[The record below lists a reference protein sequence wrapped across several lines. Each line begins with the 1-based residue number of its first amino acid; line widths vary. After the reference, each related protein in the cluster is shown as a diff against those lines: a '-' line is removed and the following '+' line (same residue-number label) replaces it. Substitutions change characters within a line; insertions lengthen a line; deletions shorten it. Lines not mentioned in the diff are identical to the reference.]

1 MLSVAASPWALQ
13 LLGVNMQH
21 FGKFKITVT
30 DANTGE
36 VKVDLPEQDNMI
48 LDSMFGKGQ
57 YANTLR
63 RLYCYFGSGSS
74 PVSKS
79 DTSLEAVVGS
89 YMKVD
94 TGADY
99 MRDVKVTHK
108 REGNIFTHEKLLTMA
123 GGQGDVQGNISELG
137 LASTRTSKGTGIFTR
152 ALIKDV
158 NGDPTTISLGPNDI
172 LTVIYRIGYQ
182 IDLTNPLIESKVID
196 IGGTPT
202 TCSLYWVFY
211 DKPMQYSLWNIGSSN
226 THSDMASRGAHPLTP
241 MYGLGY
247 SFLFTGTITN
257 YGDPTEEMT
266 GLPGGSLGIPA
277 DNGSADGVS
286 LKSNY
291 QSKSIGPGVATGT
304 WNGILFS
311 PGNTGV
317 GYSSTYG
324 TCALVFD
331 PPLIKGPS
339 DVFDISNLAL
349 LSSRGA

>member
-48 LDSMFGKGQ
+48 LDSMFGKAQ

-79 DTSLEAVVGS
+79 DTSLEAVIGS
-89 YMKVD
+89 YMYLD

-99 MRDVKVTHK
+99 MRDVIVTQK
-108 REGNIFTHEKLLTMA
+108 REGNIFTHEKLLTMV
-123 GGQGDVQGNISELG
+123 GTQGKVQGNISEIG
-137 LASTRTSKGTGIFTR
+137 LTSSYSGDNIFTR
-152 ALIKDV
+152 ALIKDAS
-158 NGDPTTISLGPNDI
+158 GQPTTISLGPNDI
-172 LTVIYRIGYQ
+172 VTVLYRIGYQ

-211 DKPMQYSLWNIGSSN
+211 DKPMQYSLWNIGSNN
-226 THSDMASRGAHPLTP
+226 THSDIASRRTHPLTP

-247 SFLFTGTITN
+247 SFPFAGTITN

-266 GLPGGSLGIPA
+266 GLPD
-277 DNGSADGVS
+277 DNLALPVGNVTADGVS

-291 QSKSIGPGVATGT
+291 QSKSIGPGVSTGT

-311 PGNTGV
+311 SGNTGV
-317 GYSSTYG
+317 GRSSTYG